1 MSRRVLFHV
10 QHLLGIG
17 HWRRAAL
24 IARGL
29 AAAGLEVTVLSGG
42 PPEPGGAEPFRIVQL
57 PAAHA
62 ADATFKTIV
71 DEHGRPIDEAFR
83 AARRERALAALAAHR
98 PHVLLIE
105 SYPFGRRA
113 FRFELEPLIA
123 AARAAAPRPAIIASI
138 RDVLVARND
147 PKRAAEIITTVRRDF
162 AAVLVHGDPA
172 LVPLGASF
180 PNAAEIADK
189 LHYTGYVCADAAA
202 VPAEGDGAGEVIV
215 SAGGGGVGL
224 PLLRAAL
231 AARPLSPLAT
241 ARWRLLAGP
250 HLPEADFA
258 ALAAELHEG
267 VVLERFRAD
276 FPALLRRSA
285 LSISQAG
292 YNTTL
297 DLLAAGARAIVVPFA
312 AERETEQALRAALLA
327 ARGALH
333 VVPEAELNGPR
344 LAAAIAAAL
353 AAPAPAMPSLRRDGA
368 RASAAFVGALAGG

>member
-42 PPEPGGAEPFRIVQL
+42 PPEPGEAEPFQIVQL

-138 RDVLVARND
+138 RDVLVARDD

-202 VPAEGDGAGEVIV
+202 IPAEGDGAGEVIV

-231 AARPLSPLAT
+231 AARPLSPLAA

-258 ALAAELHEG
+258 ALTVALPEG
-267 VVLERFRAD
+267 VVLERFRPD

-333 VVPEAELNGPR
+333 VVPEAELSGPR

-353 AAPAPAMPSLRRDGA
+353 AAPRPAMPSLRRDGA
-368 RASAAFVGALAGG
+368 RQSAAFIAALAGG